1 MDIKKHLETAWNLT
15 LKHIV
20 PLILMTLVMLVVSF
34 FTLGILAPV
43 MLAGYMQAI
52 ILMMR
57 SGREPSIQ
65 DLFSEMRHFLPL
77 LGFSVVA
84 FIAVMIGFSLF
95 FLPGLALILGITFG
109 CFYMLPLMTD
119 RRMGLMDAIKA
130 SWQMAVK
137 DNVADHV
144 VVVILYVA
152 LVAIGS
158 SVFIGSLFTL
168 PFGTVFMISVYLER
182 MGQAGGTAAGSPP
195 PPPIDSQA

>member
-1 MDIKKHLETAWNLT
+1 MDIKKHLEIAWNLT
-15 LKHIV
+15 LKNIV

-43 MLAGYMQAI
+43 MLAGYMQSI
-52 ILMMR
+52 LLMMR
-57 SGREPSIQ
+57 NGREPSIG
-65 DLFSEMRHFLPL
+65 DIFSEMRLFLPL
-77 LGFSVVA
+77 LGFGIVA
-84 FIAVMIGFSLF
+84 FIAIMIGFTLF
-95 FLPGLALILGITFG
+95 FLPGLALILALTFG

-119 RRMGLMDAIKA
+119 RRMGLIDAIKE

-137 DNVADHV
+137 GNVADHV

-158 SVFIGSLFTL
+158 SIFIGSLLTL
-168 PFGTVFMISVYLER
+168 PFGTILLISVYLER
-182 MGQAGGTAAGSPP
+182 TSAAGGTSTGS